1 MNYPALM
8 SKCQHPGL
16 LNGLPLFL
24 RGGDTGAGGG
34 GEHLLGG
41 RPLLFLG
48 GEGVAGGGVNTIEGE
63 VTH

>member
-1 MNYPALM
+1 M
-8 SKCQHPGL
+8 SKHQHPGL

-24 RGGDTGAGGG
+24 RGGDTGAGGCG
-34 GEHLLGG
+34 GGGSGEHILGG

>member
-1 MNYPALM
+1 MDCKYKVQLCG
-8 SKCQHPGL
+8 S
-16 LNGLPLFL
+16 
-24 RGGDTGAGGG
+24 

-63 VTH
+63 VTR